1 MFKHANLL
9 LRVTLFVLK
18 IAYFRSSFPE
28 VLLGKVVLKI
38 CSRRTLM
45 SKYDFDKVEKQF
57 FAITLRHGCYLV
69 NLLHIFRTSFPKN
82 TSGGLLLILDKIFSN
97 IWHAITFSCLCSED
111 IDSPKLFVCF
121 GVLIVIS
128 TTYGW

>member
-82 TSGGLLLILDKIFSN
+82 TSGGLLLIIDKIFSN
-97 IWHAITFSCLCSED
+97 I
-111 IDSPKLFVCF
+111 
-121 GVLIVIS
+121 
-128 TTYGW
+128 